1 MNKYL
6 NPQLSIYVWILHSV
20 YDHVIQ
26 RYVYNVGFMW
36 FTRFSCHFHAVGLR
50 DLHPSG
56 LTEFSSGNKC
66 TSTACHDGCWPS
78 RSASSSKAVTISLHA
93 CWSKLICT
101 YLIILIHLPIQCRVA
116 NIYDVCWCCQCKN
129 LVLHV
134 PIARPQC
141 QKNLSCH
148 RQAPGTLANSA
159 CSLAVKS
166 MSRTSTGPSCKQI
179 GALNV
184 TELHEWGWAVPVNM
198 LYQAAAHCIYI

>member
-1 MNKYL
+1 V
-6 NPQLSIYVWILHSV
+6 IYQVFMPFSCSSPSWPAPFGSHGVLVGQQMHKHSLPWRMLTIQVSKLWQSV
-20 YDHVIQ
+20 YMP
-26 RYVYNVGFMW
+26 VGQ
-36 FTRFSCHFHAVGLR
+36 
-50 DLHPSG
+50 
-56 LTEFSSGNKC
+56 N
-66 TSTACHDGCWPS
+66 
-78 RSASSSKAVTISLHA
+78 
-93 CWSKLICT
+93 WST
-101 YLIILIHLPIQCRVA
+101 YLIILIHPPIQCRVA

-198 LYQAAAHCIYI
+198 LYQAAAHCIYTYILYL